1 MANLNNSTDIIS
13 YKEAVLTIDA
23 NSVFVYQNPYNFIR
37 LLESSGGQ
45 NDLHFR
51 FGVSSIE
58 TFLSVGIGLGF
69 TELLPS
75 LAIRNSSNSAIT
87 IRIAEIQGQV
97 TDDRL
102 VLTGT
107 VSSLQAPYTV
117 RQASQETFDANGEI
131 SVDSTSYKRVVI
143 QNNSSAPIYLFQN
156 GIFEIQP
163 TGTFDLNY
171 AGQFTIYGTAGDNV
185 SLAYFS

>member
-13 YKEAVLTIDA
+13 YKEAIITIPA
-23 NSVFVYQNPYNFIR
+23 NSVFPYQNPYNFIR
-37 LLESSGGQ
+37 LLESTGGP

-51 FGVSSIE
+51 FGVSSLE
-58 TFLSVGIGLGF
+58 TFLSVGVGLGF

-75 LAIRNSSNSAIT
+75 VSIRNSSNSPIT

-102 VLTGT
+102 ILTGT
-107 VSSLQAPYTV
+107 VSSLQAPYSV
-117 RQASQETFDANGEI
+117 RQTSQETFDSNGEI
-131 SVDSTSYKRVVI
+131 AVDSTSYKRVII

-156 GIFEIQP
+156 GTFEIQP
-163 TGTFDLNY
+163 NGTFDLNY
-171 AGQFTIYGTAGDNV
+171 AGQYTIYGQVGDHV